1 VAEVIARNSVSHL
14 LSLPALH
21 ELMLQQARPE
31 QLTSLRTVIVA
42 GETCP
47 AQLVERHFEALSR
60 AALFNE
66 YGATEA
72 TVWSSVHDCQRLAEP
87 RPVPIGRPVMNTQIY
102 VLDRQFQPVP
112 VGVIGE
118 IHIGGEGVARGYLN
132 HLDLTAERFV
142 PDPFSRTPGARLYRT
157 SDMARFVTNGEIE
170 FVGRMDQQ
178 VKVRGFRI
186 EPGEIETV
194 LGQHP
199 GVLDAVVVAREDTS
213 GGKRLIAY
221 VVVREEPPPATSAL
235 RDYLRKRLP
244 EYMVPASFLVLES
257 LPLTA
262 TGKIDRNALP
272 VDEIAVVTSENYLAP
287 RTAVEKVLAGI
298 FSEMLSLERFGVD
311 ESFFDLGGH
320 SLLATQ
326 VLSRVREAFQ
336 VELPLRKLFK
346 TPTVAGL
353 AADILEDEGQRDR
366 IEHTAELL
374 LKLTSLSDKEEI
386 GR

>member
-1 VAEVIARNSVSHL
+1 
-14 LSLPALH
+14 
-21 ELMLQQARPE
+21 
-31 QLTSLRTVIVA
+31 
-42 GETCP
+42 
-47 AQLVERHFEALSR
+47 
-60 AALFNE
+60 
-66 YGATEA
+66 
-72 TVWSSVHDCQRLAEP
+72 
-87 RPVPIGRPVMNTQIY
+87 MNTQIY

-132 HLDLTAERFV
+132 HPDLTAERFV

-157 SDMARFVTNGEIE
+157 SDMARFLVDGQIE
-170 FVGRMDQQ
+170 FIGRRDQQ
-178 VKVRGFRI
+178 VKLRGFRI

-199 GVLDAVVVAREDTS
+199 GVRDAVVVAREDTS

-298 FSEMLSLERFGVD
+298 FSEMLSLERVSVD

-374 LKLTSLSDKEEI
+374 LKLTSLSDKEVDDLLAEKI
-386 GR
+386 GSIEEGNAQ

>member
-1 VAEVIARNSVSHL
+1 MKL
-14 LSLPALH
+14 
-21 ELMLQQARPE
+21 
-31 QLTSLRTVIVA
+31 
-42 GETCP
+42 
-47 AQLVERHFEALSR
+47 
-60 AALFNE
+60 
-66 YGATEA
+66 
-72 TVWSSVHDCQRLAEP
+72 
-87 RPVPIGRPVMNTQIY
+87 
-102 VLDRQFQPVP
+102 
-112 VGVIGE
+112 
-118 IHIGGEGVARGYLN
+118 
-132 HLDLTAERFV
+132 
-142 PDPFSRTPGARLYRT
+142 
-157 SDMARFVTNGEIE
+157 
-170 FVGRMDQQ
+170 
-178 VKVRGFRI
+178 RGFRI

-199 GVLDAVVVAREDTS
+199 GVRDAVVVAREDTS

-298 FSEMLSLERFGVD
+298 FSEILSLERVGVD

-374 LKLTSLSDKEEI
+374 LKLTSLSDKEVDDLLAEKI
-386 GR
+386 GSIEEGNAQ